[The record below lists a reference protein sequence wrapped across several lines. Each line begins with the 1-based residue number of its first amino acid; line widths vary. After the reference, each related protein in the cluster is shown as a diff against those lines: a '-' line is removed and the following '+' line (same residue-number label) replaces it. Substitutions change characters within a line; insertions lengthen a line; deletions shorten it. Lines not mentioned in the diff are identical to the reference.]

1 MAPSSERR
9 LPRPSVE
16 ARVQLDR
23 VELLCVAAEPVCG
36 CQRGLVQDGVPV
48 VVAPSRGPD
57 PDFTHSSPIAA
68 FHPPSHA
75 GAGLPAS
82 TSSPLPNRWPSG
94 RGQPAFRKQAARDSG
109 FHRAGGGNRI
119 ASTLGLFALGKGLN
133 ILGGPDVVLAD
144 RLSVAAPGVR
154 RSACGTP
161 RQPVRRARRSSELM
175 LKSPRRNESL
185 ARSVLASMDH
195 RDG

>member
-68 FHPPSHA
+68 FYPRVMLELASPRPDRLLSPIDGPPVA
-75 GAGLPAS
+75 AS
-82 TSSPLPNRWPSG
+82 RPPENP
-94 RGQPAFRKQAARDSG
+94 AARDSG